1 MVARNEW
8 QERAL
13 VEYRVRRKFYAV
25 NQRFKSESTMVVETV
40 FRRPEGMQTTVM
52 SHEGS
57 KFIRSRVFDKI
68 LEAETETKAKKD
80 KQQVDFVPANYNFTL
95 IGTADCDGRSC
106 YHVKVVPKRPDKY
119 SVKGEIWIDGEDYS
133 IARIKGS
140 PAKKVSFWTSHTE
153 FDRRYKKID
162 GIWLPERMDSSS
174 DVRFA
179 GHSSLTIEYTYDA
192 VLTNLTADR
201 R

>member
-8 QERAL
+8 QDRAL

-25 NQRFKSESTMVVETV
+25 NSRFKSESTMVVETV
-40 FRRPEGMQTTVM
+40 FRTPEGTQTTVV

-68 LEAETETKAKKD
+68 LEAETETKANKD
-80 KQQVDFVPANYNFTL
+80 KHQVDLTPANYIFTL
-95 IGTADCDGRSC
+95 IGSVDCDGRAC
-106 YHVKVVPKRPDKY
+106 YHMKIVPKKPDKY
-119 SVKGEIWIDGEDYS
+119 SVTGELWIDGEDYS
-133 IARIKGS
+133 IVRIKGS
-140 PAKKVSFWTSHTE
+140 PAKKVSFWTGHTE

-162 GIWLPERMDSSS
+162 GIWLPDRMDSTSE
-174 DVRFA
+174 VRFA
-179 GHSSLTIEYTYDA
+179 GHSLLTIEYSYDA